1 MDVATLVA
9 QMNEALASIHATIE
23 GLSTSAA
30 ESDTKLDELE
40 QKRDMTLAELKAAYE
55 KEQQE
60 LAAARQKE
68 LDDIAEQRRRE
79 DEEREARRRREDE
92 ELAARKAKE
101 DEEKKGTFDTTTR
114 NVEDEM
120 DDLMDS
126 IEEETA
132 KKIAQG
138 EAKLAELEEKRR
150 ELNRLIEEQMK
161 AAVPPIPTRK
171 RARTVRNSSAVPS
184 AEPSPLPPAETLAEH
199 AAGNKGVED
208 QDSIPGEGTA
218 EEGLEGDDSRP
229 HPEEPVAEKNVEEGA
244 STEGT
249 QPGEDS
255 GETPPTETVSPEEP
269 AKDETSPREP
279 AVEADTPAE
288 ASEPEAEAEST
299 PAEDTNQETAP
310 DDVGDRSS
318 VLNTENHKEDVPDEA
333 EEKIAK
339 VPDTALAEE
348 NSVSQSETPETT
360 SRGATAEEP
369 VAEEPLTEETPTGEP
384 APDAIPSED
393 ILTAEEASAIE
404 ETPALEATAASETPA
419 GEATEEE
426 APATEDTPA
435 EEAPEAEETSKEA
448 PSDDGIL
455 KESPE
460 SVEASVLERGASDD
474 GGKEDVPV
482 EENATA
488 HEPAETVEEPGEQP
502 AEETTAVEPS
512 EEQNADQRIDAS
524 PEPSPVSE
532 DENTPMVVR
541 EQATGKDAD
550 ETVGEDSTPELSIRA
565 VADAEQVVGE
575 AQPETNDEQAE
586 AHLGDAHDVP
596 DIVFTPVAEE
606 SGETASP
613 QEEAPLQDEDDTAA
627 RSPVADESPVED
639 GAAYQ
644 ERTQLEDDTVTL
656 EASSAEPTE
665 PLEEAENNALRET
678 AKETD
683 ALATEDA
690 VLAQEYNQQEEAE
703 ASLEQQAPEDVT
715 VQDEVFSSQDAAAE
729 KGSEN
734 PDESQLAD
742 DTPQA
747 ETPNEPE
754 SLAEDTAFVQEDSS
768 HDEAPA
774 ADAQGPED
782 SPLSEETLAPKTPVD
797 EVTLEQEPLD
807 AEESPAQDEIPGED
821 EVEVKEVTNA
831 QDTSKDEDSTEAEAE
846 DPVQGEASIEEN
858 TEVTAA
864 DGSYKEEAGTENA
877 VETTASETIDTREV
891 ELAKAESVSEK
902 PDPED
907 DEASPNEDVPPDL
920 TAETDEAQEEE
931 DVTEEASQDAAVDGL
946 SKEIVDQEK
955 APSDS
960 ATQAQLDAPEGQVE
974 VNEPAQTAQEE
985 GEAVRYQEDG
995 DQTDDADGSALP
1007 DSQDEVK
1014 QMQLPRSEDNEDQE
1028 NQSLSEPAG
1037 HQPEEKSPSEEHVKH
1052 PPSAMTPLFETEEQ
1066 DAETSATA
1074 PFHDEAA
1081 SPLTQVHEED
1091 FNEFRKDQDG
1101 VTNSIVNEE
1110 TIKTEVDDAQEYEF
1124 KMSADEDD
1132 INDRSHV
1139 DEYHQHDD
1147 HGAAL
1152 KESPSRE
1159 VDVTLDPTQ
1168 PESHH
1173 AEVGVVASYHQDA
1186 SFDDADR
1193 LSEPDIDTSAITEI
1207 TEPDAPS
1214 VDESSGE
1221 ASIVEAYFHPES
1233 VSRDISADPDAT
1245 LDSSYMAEPLSMA
1258 ADQSYELDQH
1268 HDSFLPNS
1276 SVHDHHEDSEHFA
1289 SRQVLFDE
1297 EEGNGSSPARSVE
1310 ADSDVDE
1317 PSEDSYNPFARARA
1331 TSFEQPAYQPSDNI
1345 PYNPFALQTVIEE
1358 ETPQESH
1365 NPFARRGTVDVD
1377 DEVSE
1382 ASYNPFTRNT
1392 TTSAAAD
1399 NFLRSASALGHS
1411 QPSSPEQT
1419 FARSASA
1426 QGRRRDSVS
1435 SNNPFARS
1443 MKPDDQKNLWSTTAA
1458 STRGQH
1464 EAATHSSNNP
1474 FARNASAQGY
1484 YEPDDADTESETD
1497 DEEALAAAEATY
1509 KNLFPA
1515 GHGSPNANNGFVS
1528 AAPGI
1533 ERRQPTPQVPD
1544 SMYNNPFAS
1553 RRGDDVDEARFHRG
1567 LSSSPAGG
1575 HDYYTYSDADAEGLD
1590 GETSP
1595 VAHHFVQES
1604 SPISARHL
1612 APTNLESIQERYN
1625 SELEDMDSES
1635 EGPESL
1641 ATSQQLPGRPQ
1652 SRGVV
1657 PAMPSIAERS
1667 HRDFDGSDEEGG
1679 DWDPQAHAPRTSSQI
1694 DASLASSE
1702 YRPPPPPTRPSRVPN
1717 SQDVY
1722 SQDIYSQ
1729 EEAGDSSEDDGDIFR
1744 SNPAPSAHPS
1754 TFSPSQYNAAPHHEQ
1769 QQAEDSLEEETDG
1782 WDDALTAVQPNPRP
1796 TAQLEATEVP
1806 HPPPPRAAP
1815 GSQGFHHHHHHQ
1827 EQPDSSE
1834 DDEAPHS
1841 QNIARPG
1848 QFPFSSSVSSSQ
1860 FRAASPPTQPLGYAI
1875 SQVQDRQDFEG
1886 GSEGGEDAWDS
1897 NATRPGQIP
1906 TLSTSQYRETPP
1918 PPPPPPRRLR
1928 APSAQDRHHQ
1938 DPRDSDSGDENE
1950 EAWEANTYGQTT
1962 DMMGASSLMGNNR
1975 MEVDTGISS
1984 TPPGSDPMIASSPPP
1999 MPPPPSSS
2007 ANPMMPDSPVLPP
2020 DIPARS
2026 AFRESALAT
2035 SSQGLQSRPREED
2048 GGESDDSWENIGQRG
2063 EANAVGIDDSNNIN
2077 DDNDNTTAGQT
2088 SSNAAAPQLRVDSYE
2103 QRWPNGSNDQIST
2116 ASTML
2121 QPSGPGDFT
2130 DTESQGYVTPLP
2142 SAGFSASSQYTQAAT
2157 DSPRHPDSGGMKD
2170 VYDQSYNR
2178 GAASSPYDQDIS
2190 TVSYGHAS
2198 SLAEE
2203 LARDDDEDDNDDSE
2217 YDSEYDHTQAP
2228 AFLTQIGT
2236 AQQQH
2241 EQQQLQQQ
2249 LESNE
2254 PVLEQVVD
2262 SFHSDDDDDDDEGPK
2277 TAVIST
2283 DGQPLQY
2290 ASARFGATSWRDEL
2304 RSPTLFGAT
2313 RHSRSGSLREEFQR
2327 SLHQDAEASHP
2338 SPLQSA
2344 YQLQAQPQPEEQR
2357 QDSDEEQPSQ
2367 VYHQE
2372 PFGQQAVQTHG
2383 QETSFGQQ
2391 PSSQVQSH
2399 QAPEPEVQVTEVE
2412 AEEEHEQ
2419 TTPQLAPQSEHAPDI
2434 SPLAL
2439 QQESPATPSPSRGL
2453 AFSRHNP
2460 DRPQTPPAQPAPEEE
2475 EEAIDPELMIPR
2487 DVTNVPWHARTD
2499 SVPHS
2504 MRSQSTIDS
2513 IASSPV
2519 HSALHADKHE
2529 PVIRDSWPASV
2540 QHLTRPRNDSALS
2553 TDRDR
2558 DDYDPFRFEGAATA
2572 KQLVG
2577 AGAGAMRAPSGS
2589 IGSSSDS
2596 PPRNTA
2602 SNGSP
2607 GSLISRMRGIFENAA
2622 QAKQEPPTSPVRSR
2636 PVSGVFHSV
2645 RRGST
2650 KPGGEV
2656 GDGDG
2661 VGVGVGVGVGPG
2673 TGTGSNPAYG
2683 RKAGFLN
2690 EAEDEADEKSALLRS
2705 STGGLEAN

>member
-30 ESDTKLDELE
+30 ESDTRLDELE

-199 AAGNKGVED
+199 AAGNKGVEE

-279 AVEADTPAE
+279 AIEADTPAE
-288 ASEPEAEAEST
+288 ASEPEAEPA

-310 DDVGDRSS
+310 DDVGDSSS
-318 VLNTENHKEDVPDEA
+318 VLDTEDHKEDVPDEVEETSA
-333 EEKIAK
+333 E
-339 VPDTALAEE
+339 VPDAALSVE
-348 NSVSQSETPETT
+348 NSVSQSEMPETT
-360 SRGATAEEP
+360 SRSATAEEP
-369 VAEEPLTEETPTGEP
+369 VAEEPPTEETPTEEHAP
-384 APDAIPSED
+384 ATITSED

-404 ETPALEATAASETPA
+404 ETPALEATAAGETPA

-426 APATEDTPA
+426 TPATEDTPA
-435 EEAPEAEETSKEA
+435 EEAPETEETSKKAHSE
-448 PSDDGIL
+448 DGIL

-474 GGKEDVPV
+474 DDEEDVPV

-488 HEPAETVEEPGEQP
+488 PEPAETVEEPEEQP
-502 AEETTAVEPS
+502 TGETTAVEPS
-512 EEQNADQRIDAS
+512 EEQPADQRIDAS

-541 EQATGKDAD
+541 EQATGEDVD
-550 ETVGEDSTPELSIRA
+550 ETVREDSTPEFSIRA
-565 VADAEQVVGE
+565 VADAEKVVEE

-596 DIVFTPVAEE
+596 DIVLTPVAEE
-606 SGETASP
+606 SGEKASP
-613 QEEAPLQDEDDTAA
+613 QEEAPLQDEDVTAA
-627 RSPVADESPVED
+627 GSPVADESPVKDEAD
-639 GAAYQ
+639 FQ

-665 PLEEAENNALRET
+665 PLQEAKNPALGET
-678 AKETD
+678 AEETD
-683 ALATEDA
+683 ALATED
-690 VLAQEYNQQEEAE
+690 VMPEQEYNQKEETE

-715 VQDEVFSSQDAAAE
+715 VQDEVFASQDAAAE
-729 KGSEN
+729 MVSEN
-734 PDESQLAD
+734 QDNSQLAD

-754 SLAEDTAFVQEDSS
+754 SLAEETAFVQEDNS

-774 ADAQGPED
+774 TDAQGPED
-782 SPLSEETLAPKTPVD
+782 SPLSEDTLAPKTPVD

-807 AEESPAQDEIPGED
+807 AEESPAQEEIPGED
-821 EVEVKEVTNA
+821 EVEVKEVPNA
-831 QDTSKDEDSTEAEAE
+831 QDTSKEEESAKAEAE
-846 DPVQGEASIEEN
+846 DPVQGEASIEEKA
-858 TEVTAA
+858 EATAA
-864 DGSYKEEAGTENA
+864 DGSYQEETGPEIAM
-877 VETTASETIDTREV
+877 ETTASETIDTREV
-891 ELAKAESVSEK
+891 ELAKAEPVPEK

-907 DEASPNEDVPPDL
+907 AAASPNEDITPDL
-920 TAETDEAQEEE
+920 TAETDEAQEKE
-931 DVTEEASQDAAVDGL
+931 DVTKEASQDAAVDGF
-946 SKEIVDQEK
+946 SEEPVNQEN

-960 ATQAQLDAPEGQVE
+960 AAQAQLDAPEGQVD
-974 VNEPAQTAQEE
+974 VNEPAQISQEE
-985 GEAVRYQEDG
+985 GEAVRDQVDG
-995 DQTDDADGSALP
+995 DQTDDADGSVLL

-1014 QMQLPRSEDNEDQE
+1014 QTQLPRSEDNDDQE

-1037 HQPEEKSPSEEHVKH
+1037 HQPEETSPSEEHGKH
-1052 PPSAMTPLFETEEQ
+1052 PPSGMMSVETEEQ

-1091 FNEFRKDQDG
+1091 FNEFRKDQDE

-1110 TIKTEVDDAQEYEF
+1110 TIKTELDDAQEHEF
-1124 KMSADEDD
+1124 KMTADEDD
-1132 INDRSHV
+1132 INDMSHV

-1147 HGAAL
+1147 SAAL
-1152 KESPSRE
+1152 KESPSHE
-1159 VDVTLDPTQ
+1159 VDITLDPTQ

-1233 VSRDISADPDAT
+1233 VGRDISADPDAT
-1245 LDSSYMAEPLSMA
+1245 FDSSYMAEPLSMA
-1258 ADQSYELDQH
+1258 ADQSYELGQH

-1276 SVHDHHEDSEHFA
+1276 SVHDHREDSEHFA

-1297 EEGNGSSPARSVE
+1297 EEYNGSSPARSVE
-1310 ADSDVDE
+1310 ADNDVDE

-1365 NPFARRGTVDVD
+1365 NPFARRTVDVD

-1382 ASYNPFTRNT
+1382 ASYNPFTHNT

-1443 MKPDDQKNLWSTTAA
+1443 MKADDQKNLWSTTAA

-1474 FARNASAQGY
+1474 FARSASAQGY
-1484 YEPDDADTESETD
+1484 YEPNDADTESETD

-1528 AAPGI
+1528 AAQGI

-1575 HDYYTYSDADAEGLD
+1575 HDYYTYSDADAEGGLD
-1590 GETSP
+1590 GRTSP

-1641 ATSQQLPGRPQ
+1641 TTSQQLPGRPQ

-1679 DWDPQAHAPRTSSQI
+1679 DWDPQAHAPRNSSQI
-1694 DASLASSE
+1694 DASLTSSE
-1702 YRPPPPPTRPSRVPN
+1702 YRPPPPPTHPPHVPN

-1722 SQDIYSQ
+1722 SQ
-1729 EEAGDSSEDDGDIFR
+1729 EEVGDSSEDDGDIFR

-1754 TFSPSQYNAAPHHEQ
+1754 TFSPSQYSATPHHEQ
-1769 QQAEDSLEEETDG
+1769 QQAEDSLEEERDG
-1782 WDDALTAVQPNPRP
+1782 WDDALTAVQPSTHP

-1806 HPPPPRAAP
+1806 HPPPPRAVP
-1815 GSQGFHHHHHHQ
+1815 GSQGFHHHHHHHQ

-1886 GSEGGEDAWDS
+1886 GSEDGEDARDS

-1928 APSAQDRHHQ
+1928 VPSAQDRHHQ
-1938 DPRDSDSGDENE
+1938 DLQDSDSGDENE

-1962 DMMGASSLMGNNR
+1962 DMMGESSLMGNNG
-1975 MEVDTGISS
+1975 MEADTGISS
-1984 TPPGSDPMIASSPPP
+1984 TPPGSDPM
-1999 MPPPPSSS
+1999 
-2007 ANPMMPDSPVLPP
+2007 MPDSPVLPP
-2020 DIPARS
+2020 AIPARS
-2026 AFRESALAT
+2026 AFRESVLAT

-2063 EANAVGIDDSNNIN
+2063 EANAVGINDGNDNNSANNNIGDDN
-2077 DDNDNTTAGQT
+2077 DDNGDTTAGQT
-2088 SSNAAAPQLRVDSYE
+2088 SSNAATPQLRVDSYE

-2116 ASTML
+2116 ASTLL

-2203 LARDDDEDDNDDSE
+2203 LARDNDDDDDDDKDDSE

-2283 DGQPLQY
+2283 DGHPLQY

-2344 YQLQAQPQPEEQR
+2344 YQIQTQPQPEEQR

-2391 PSSQVQSH
+2391 PSSQVHSH
-2399 QAPEPEVQVTEVE
+2399 RAPEPEVQVTEVE
-2412 AEEEHEQ
+2412 AEEAHEQ

-2460 DRPQTPPAQPAPEEE
+2460 DRPQTPPAQSAPEEE
-2475 EEAIDPELMIPR
+2475 EEVIDPELMIPR

-2656 GDGDG
+2656 GGGDG

-2673 TGTGSNPAYG
+2673 TGSNPAYG
-2683 RKAGFLN
+2683 LKAGFLN